1 MALFHLFG
9 TLTSGD
15 GEVFIVEVGVEGLV
29 GGKGR
34 RVGSKGKVSIREICC
49 DMEKGEV
56 VGVYRDGTRG
66 ECKKDFVGVFYV
78 FE

>member
-1 MALFHLFG
+1 M
-9 TLTSGD
+9 
-15 GEVFIVEVGVEGLV
+15 EVDVDVQGLV

-34 RVGSKGKVSIREICC
+34 RVGSKDKVSIKEICC

-56 VGVYRDGTRG
+56 VGVHSNGTRG
-66 ECKKDFVGVFYV
+66 ECKEDFVGVFYV